1 MFNIEI
7 EKNFY
12 SEQKNWN
19 FSDLNYSIE
28 IIKDFNFYEKIKSY
42 TNSNSLCLDLGT
54 GGGENLLKNYPEVG
68 YIIATDFS
76 KEMIKTAKE
85 NLKKYKNKRI
95 KFILCDNLTL
105 NFPNET
111 FDLIS
116 ARHTNINYQKCF
128 DILTENGILIIEGVD
143 SNDCFEIKQIF
154 QRGQEFNSKEN
165 FSKREY
171 DNLLKIG
178 FKKIEFFPYLFNEY
192 YKSKEDLIKLL
203 IKTPII
209 NDFDN
214 SNKEIEEN
222 LLDEYIMKFNS
233 QKGIE
238 LKRVYYGICC
248 FK

>member
-1 MFNIEI
+1 MYDN
-7 EKNFY
+7 EKENEFY
-12 SEQKNWN
+12 SDKKNWN
-19 FSDLNYSIE
+19 FSDLNYTIE
-28 IIKDFNFYEKIKSY
+28 EIKNFNFYKTISEN
-42 TNSNSLCLDLGT
+42 TNLTSLCLDLGT

-85 NLKKYKNKRI
+85 NLKKYPNKRV
-95 KFILCDNLTL
+95 KFMLCDNLTL

-116 ARHTNINYQKCF
+116 ARHTNINYQICYN
-128 DILTENGILIIEGVD
+128 ILSQNGVLIIEGVD

-154 QRGQEFNSKEN
+154 KRGQEFNSKEN
-165 FSKREY
+165 LSKREY
-171 DNLLKIG
+171 DSLLKVG
-178 FKKIEFFPYLFNEY
+178 FKKVELFPYLFNEY
-192 YKSKEDLIKLL
+192 YQSKEDLVKLL

-209 NDFDN
+209 NDFD
-214 SNKEIEEN
+214 SNKEIEEDLIN
-222 LLDEYIMKFNS
+222 QYIQNFS
-233 QKGIE
+233 SEKGIL

>member
-1 MFNIEI
+1 MYDNKKEN
-7 EKNFY
+7 EFY
-12 SEQKNWN
+12 SDKKNWN

-28 IIKDFNFYEKIKSY
+28 IIQDFNFYKKISEF

-116 ARHTNINYQKCF
+116 ARHTNINYQICYN
-128 DILTENGILIIEGVD
+128 ILAQNGVLIIEGVD
-143 SNDCFEIKQIF
+143 SKDCLEIKKIF
-154 QRGQEFNSKEN
+154 KRGQDFNAKEN
-165 FSKREY
+165 LSKIEY
-171 DNLLKIG
+171 ENLLKVG
-178 FKKIEFFPYLFNEY
+178 FKKVEFFPYLFNEY
-192 YKSKEDLIKLL
+192 YKTKEDLYKLL

-214 SNKEIEEN
+214 NKEIEED
-222 LLDEYIMKFNS
+222 LFEKYIKEFKCE
-233 QKGIE
+233 KGIE

-248 FK
+248 YK